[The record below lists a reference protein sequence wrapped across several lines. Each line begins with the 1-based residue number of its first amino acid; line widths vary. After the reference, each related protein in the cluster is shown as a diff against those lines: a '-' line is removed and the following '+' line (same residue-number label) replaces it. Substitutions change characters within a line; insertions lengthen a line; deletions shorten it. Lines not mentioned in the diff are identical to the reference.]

1 MLLGHSFIHGMLSG
15 FLFYFGFSMFLG
27 TDRCRSRK
35 VLPVSSVEVESSCDG
50 DESFRTRMSTNR
62 FPVEVRTRVDVGS
75 LKASGIQRIDS
86 RMEILGAIVVFVV
99 VVVDVAVV

>member
-1 MLLGHSFIHGMLSG
+1 
-15 FLFYFGFSMFLG
+15 
-27 TDRCRSRK
+27 
-35 VLPVSSVEVESSCDG
+35 
-50 DESFRTRMSTNR
+50 MSTNR